1 MKIIC
6 DKKSRRALCF
16 LASAGAAAG
25 FCNGFLGAGGGI
37 ILLYA
42 FGRLNPEKGERAARD
57 NFASVVAAVLPLC
70 TVSAITYSGR
80 GHFDA
85 ELFSRLI
92 LPAAAGG
99 VCGAFLTD
107 RLNTAFLK
115 NIFAVIVI
123 VAGINMIIRV

>member
-1 MKIIC
+1 MRIVC
-6 DKKSRRALCF
+6 DKKSRLTLCF
-16 LASAGAAAG
+16 LAAAGAAAG

-42 FGRLNPEKGERAARD
+42 FKRLNPSSGTAAQRD

-70 TVSAITYSGR
+70 VVSAITYSGR

-85 ELFSRLI
+85 GLFARLI
-92 LPAAAGG
+92 LPAAMGG

-107 RLNTAFLK
+107 KLNTSLLK
-115 NIFAVIVI
+115 NIFAIIVI
-123 VAGINMIIRV
+123 IAGINMII

>member
-1 MKIIC
+1 MKIVC

-16 LASAGAAAG
+16 LAAAGAAAG

-42 FGRLNPEKGERAARD
+42 FKRLNPSSGTSAQRD

-70 TVSAITYSGR
+70 VVSAITYSGR

-85 ELFSRLI
+85 NLFARLI
-92 LPAAAGG
+92 LPAAMGG

-107 RLNTAFLK
+107 KLNTSMLK
-115 NIFAVIVI
+115 NIFAIIVI
-123 VAGINMIIRV
+123 IAGINMII

>member
-1 MKIIC
+1 MKIVC
-6 DKKSRRALCF
+6 DKKSLLALGF
-16 LASAGAAAG
+16 LAAAGAAAG

-42 FGRLNPEKGERAARD
+42 IKRINPVKGATAERD

-70 TVSAITYSGR
+70 IVSAITYSGR
-80 GHFDA
+80 GNFSG
-85 ELFSRLI
+85 ELFARLI
-92 LPAAAGG
+92 LPAAMGG

-107 RLNTAFLK
+107 KLNTSHIK

-123 VAGINMIIRV
+123 VAGINMML